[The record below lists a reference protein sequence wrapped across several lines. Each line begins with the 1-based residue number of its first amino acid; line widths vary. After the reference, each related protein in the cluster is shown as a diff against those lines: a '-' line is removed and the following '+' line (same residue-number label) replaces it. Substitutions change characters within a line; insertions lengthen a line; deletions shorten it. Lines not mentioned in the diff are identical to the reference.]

1 MQFRELGMTGL
12 EVSILGFGAMRLPT
26 SPGPDRR
33 VVNRPETV
41 RIIRYA
47 IDEGVNLVDTAWSYH
62 HGESE
67 TAVAEALADGYRDRV
82 ILQTKNP
89 TWLLEKPED
98 YDKYLEEQLKKLR
111 TDCIDSY
118 LFHSLSKK
126 SLESTVRGM
135 NLVER
140 AERARDAGK
149 VRHICFSFHDDA
161 VNLREL
167 VDAGIGE
174 AMLVQYNLLDRSNE
188 KTMAYAA
195 GRGMGVMVMG
205 PVGGGRLATP
215 PTEVVEK
222 ARTDGREMITATD
235 ALRFVWSNPAV
246 STALSGMGSMDD
258 VKENLRAAKDF
269 KPLPPDES
277 AKLETILNRNKELG
291 DSYCTLCGYCTPCP
305 EGVNVPL
312 IFELMNYHRVYKAEK
327 YARETYKLI
336 GVLEMFPGK
345 RADECT
351 ECGECGPKC
360 PQDIPIIEQL
370 KEAAAALGEG
380 RILKEAGDC

>member
-1 MQFRELGMTGL
+1 MQFRKLGKTGL

-26 SPGPDRR
+26 NPGLERR
-33 VVNRPETV
+33 TVDRPETV
-41 RIIRYA
+41 RIIRHA

-62 HGESE
+62 HGEGE
-67 TAVAEALADGYRDRV
+67 PAVAEALADGYRAKV
-82 ILQTKNP
+82 VLQTKNP
-89 TWLLEKPED
+89 TWLLEKPVD
-98 YDKYLEEQLKKLR
+98 YDKYLNEQLKKLR
-111 TDCIDSY
+111 TDYIDSY
-118 LFHSLSKK
+118 LFHSLNKK
-126 SLESTVRGM
+126 NFEDKVRGM
-135 NLVER
+135 DLVER

-149 VRHICFSFHDDA
+149 IRYVCFSFHDDA
-161 VNLREL
+161 GNLREL
-167 VDAGIGE
+167 VDAGISE

-188 KTMAYAA
+188 ETMAYAA
-195 GRGMGVMVMG
+195 GRGLGVMVMG

-215 PTEVVEK
+215 PAEVLK
-222 ARTDGREMITATD
+222 NARIEGREMITATD

-269 KPLPPDES
+269 KPLTPKES
-277 AKLETILNRNKELG
+277 AELERILARNKELG

-305 EGVNVPL
+305 EGVNIPL

-345 RADECT
+345 RADACT
-351 ECGECGPKC
+351 ECGECEPKC
-360 PQDIPIIEQL
+360 PQGIPIIEQL
-370 KEAAAALGEG
+370 KEVVAALGEG
-380 RILKEAGDC
+380 

>member
-1 MQFRELGMTGL
+1 MQYRTLGMTGL

-26 SPGPDRR
+26 KPGRTISVDTD
-33 VVNRPETV
+33 ETV
-41 RIIRYA
+41 RIIRHA

-62 HGESE
+62 NGESE
-67 TAVAEALADGYRDRV
+67 TAVAGALADGYRDKV

-98 YDKYLEEQLKKLR
+98 YDDYLDKQLEKLR
-111 TDCIDSY
+111 TDSIDSY

-126 SLESTVRGM
+126 NFESKVRALD
-135 NLVER
+135 LVAR

-149 VRHICFSFHDDA
+149 IRHVCFSFHDDA
-161 VNLREL
+161 ANLREL

-188 KTMAYAA
+188 ETMAYAA
-195 GRGMGVMVMG
+195 DRGMGVMIMG

-215 PTEVVEK
+215 PSEVLEK
-222 ARTDGREMITATD
+222 ARADGREMITATD
-235 ALRFVWSNPAV
+235 ALTFVWSNPAV
-246 STALSGMGSMDD
+246 GTALSGMGSMDD
-258 VKENLRAAKDF
+258 VEENLRAARDF
-269 KPLPPDES
+269 KPLTPEES
-277 AKLETILNRNKELG
+277 AELERILARNKELG

-305 EGVNVPL
+305 EGVNIPL

-336 GVLEMFPGK
+336 GFLEMFPGK
-345 RADECT
+345 RADACT
-351 ECGECGPKC
+351 ECGECEPKC
-360 PQDIPIIEQL
+360 PQGIPIIEQL
-370 KEAAAALGEG
+370 KEAAGALGE
-380 RILKEAGDC
+380 E

>member
-1 MQFRELGMTGL
+1 MKFRKLGMTDL

-26 SPGPDRR
+26 NPGPERR

-62 HGESE
+62 HGEGE
-67 TAVAEALADGYRDRV
+67 TAVGEALGDGYRERV
-82 ILQTKNP
+82 ILQTKSP
-89 TWLLEKPED
+89 TWLIDKPED
-98 YDKYLEEQLKKLR
+98 YNKYLDEQLKKLR

-118 LFHSLSKK
+118 LFHSLNKK
-126 SLESTVRGM
+126 NFENTVRGM
-135 NLVER
+135 DLVER

-161 VNLREL
+161 GNLREL

-188 KTMAYAA
+188 ETMAYAA
-195 GRGMGVMVMG
+195 SRGMGVMIMG

-215 PTEVVEK
+215 PAEVLDT

-246 STALSGMGSMDD
+246 STALSGMGSMSD
-258 VKENLRAAKDF
+258 VEENLRAARDF
-269 KPLPPDES
+269 KPLSPEES
-277 AKLETILNRNKELG
+277 AELERILASNKELG

-305 EGVNVPL
+305 EGVNIPL
-312 IFELMNYHRVYKAEK
+312 NFELMNYYRVYKAAK
-327 YARETYKLI
+327 YAKDTYRAI
-336 GVLEMFPGK
+336 GVFEMYPGK
-345 RADECT
+345 RADACT
-351 ECGECGPKC
+351 ECGECESKC
-360 PQDIPIIEQL
+360 PQGIPIIEQL
-370 KEAAAALGEG
+370 KEVADALGE
-380 RILKEAGDC
+380 D